1 MLILT
6 ENGTAKKYPYSV
18 GQLRVDNPN
27 VSFPA
32 EPTPAMLAQFN
43 VYAVTPTARP
53 SHDPNRQTV
62 SEATPVFTGSV
73 WQQAWTVSDIPLD
86 TVRARL
92 VVSMRQA
99 RLALLSAGLL
109 GQVDGAINAIE
120 DPVERQ
126 QAQITWEFSTEVER
140 MDPLVTRLG
149 TIFGLTDEQIDDL
162 FFLAKTL

>member
-6 ENGTAKKYPYSV
+6 ENGAAKKYPYSV
-18 GQLRVDNPN
+18 GQLRADNPN
-27 VSFPA
+27 ISFPT
-32 EPTPAMLAQFN
+32 EPTSATLAQFN
-43 VYAVTPTARP
+43 VYAVTPTAP
-53 SHDPNRQTV
+53 PAHDPYRQKV
-62 SEATPVFTGSV
+62 SETTPVLTGDQ
-73 WQQAWTVSDIPLD
+73 WQQAWVVSDIPIG

-92 VVSMRQA
+92 VVTMRQA

-149 TIFGLTDEQIDDL
+149 TIFGLTDTQIDDL
-162 FFLAKTL
+162 FFLARTL